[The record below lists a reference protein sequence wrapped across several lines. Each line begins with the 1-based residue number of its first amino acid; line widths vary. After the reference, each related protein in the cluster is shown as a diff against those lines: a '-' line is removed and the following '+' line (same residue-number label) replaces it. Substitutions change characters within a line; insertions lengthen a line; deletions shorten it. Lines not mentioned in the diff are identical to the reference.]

1 MKTRIISGA
10 ILISIVTAF
19 LVLAKTVNPFFLTAF
34 IVIACAVG
42 TYELV
47 KNAAGIT
54 QKTAFIGSMVYSSLM
69 IVLLDNKLDQIIFDW
84 SLKEVASSMLNPN
97 SAPTFK
103 QFIFSNWGNFSFV
116 LTVFYFIFCVVIILK
131 FHKAFSLAKISV
143 FCAMPIVLSYAFS
156 TLGSIINNSDGIYYL
171 LLLLNF
177 SAVCDTGAYFVGV
190 TCGKHKLC
198 PEISPKKTI
207 EGALGGIA
215 SSIIVAIILNLCFS
229 RADNLAAIL
238 ILTIPFCILGMLGDL
253 FASAIKRSVNLK
265 DYGTLIP
272 GHGGVLDRVDSIL
285 MIAPVLYIFIKFGVI

>member
-19 LVLAKTVNPFFLTAF
+19 LVLGKTLSPFFLTVF
-34 IVIACAVG
+34 IVLACAIG
-42 TYELV
+42 TLELI
-47 KNAAGIT
+47 KNVAGIT
-54 QKTAFIGSMVYSSLM
+54 QKAAFIGSMAYSSLM
-69 IVLLDNKLDQIIFDW
+69 IVLLDSTLEQKVLNLN
-84 SLKEVASSMLNPN
+84 LKEIAASMLNPN
-97 SAPTFK
+97 SAPSFK
-103 QFIFSNWGNFSFV
+103 QFIFSNWNNFPFA
-116 LTVFYFIFCVVIILK
+116 LTVFYFVFCVVMILK
-131 FHKAFSLAKISV
+131 FHKDFTLAKIST

-156 TLGSIINNSDGIYYL
+156 ILGSIINNADGIYYL

-177 SAVCDTGAYFVGV
+177 SAICDTGAYFVGV

-198 PEISPKKTI
+198 PEISPKKTV

-215 SSIIVAIILNLCFS
+215 SSLIVGLVLVFS
-229 RADNLAAIL
+229 FGRMEHIVPTL
-238 ILTIPFCILGMLGDL
+238 ILTIPLCILGMLGDL

-285 MIAPVLYIFIKFGVI
+285 MIAPVLYIFIEFGVI